1 VSVVRFDRYA
11 KERGTGAFDRK
22 RDDHYDEYL
31 QDEQEY
37 DRDHLTRVVQMF
49 EQSEDSTRKAREK
62 AERDVDYYD
71 GKQLTKKEYDT
82 LVKRGQV
89 PHVDNRVKRK
99 IRYMEGL
106 EQQQRTDP
114 RALPRTP
121 QHEEDANSVTDCLRY
136 VTEENNFDQLRSRVW
151 KDLLCWGWSGYEI
164 VHEEN
169 PGQPNAKVI
178 IRRCQ
183 ADRMF
188 WDPFS
193 EAEDFD
199 DARYRGLCVWG
210 DRDEFVKRY
219 GKKAGKVFDETIGE
233 GEIGGTYDDKPRY
246 TTWTSREDKRVRAR
260 IVQVY
265 YRTSSGLWHFCEFT
279 KGGFLAGGVSPWVD
293 ENKVPEHPFAWGS
306 ANVDR
311 DNNRYGE
318 IRDMID
324 PQDAI
329 NKRHSKFLH
338 LMSVRQTFGNE
349 IAMGSMTTRE
359 LREQAARP
367 DGHFAL
373 GSNVEFNKHFGIVP
387 TADMAQGQFQ
397 LLQQAIAEMDLQGP
411 NAAMQ
416 GKDPRQFSGRAI
428 QLQQQGGALESNP
441 TFDTLRHM
449 DNEAY
454 KKIWRRIR
462 ASWTA
467 QDYIRV
473 TDDERNVKW
482 VGINMPKMDRML
494 GPDGNPVIN
503 PQTGQPVVG
512 PKMDPQTGQ
521 PVMQNQLSEIDVD
534 IIMDEAP
541 HVGTLQQEE
550 FMALVEMASKGLPIP
565 PKAIIKASQLR
576 SKFDIL
582 KDMEAAAKNPPP
594 NPIMMKVQ
602 ADMQAKQ
609 ADAQLKAQSAQQK
622 AQLDAQSEQ
631 RAAGMDAQRMQM
643 EQEKAQVEAA
653 TAQQEAEAKLALL
666 QREADLKMQLQLA
679 EHQQQMQMARE
690 KLALEREKA
699 DLAAQVAMRKAQ
711 TDESIAMRQAETSEE
726 IARTGA
732 ETQTELLREKTQAGI
747 ESSRQV
753 NEAKAKQISKGPPKP
768 KE

>member
-1 VSVVRFDRYA
+1 MSVIRFDRYA
-11 KERGTGAFDRK
+11 KERGSAAFDQK
-22 RDDHYDEYL
+22 RDDHYNDYL
-31 QDEQEY
+31 KDEQEY
-37 DRDHLTRVVQMF
+37 DRDHLNRVVQMF
-49 EQSEDSTRKAREK
+49 ENSEEQSRKARQK

-71 GKQLTKKEYDT
+71 GKQLTKKEYDA

-99 IRYMEGL
+99 IRYLEGL

-136 VTEENNFDQLRSRVW
+136 VTEENQWNQLRSRVW

-164 VHEEN
+164 VFEDN
-169 PGQPNAKVI
+169 PGKPNSKVI
-178 IRRCQ
+178 VRRCQ

-219 GKKAGKVFDETIGE
+219 GKKAGKVFDETISE
-233 GEIGGTYDDKPRY
+233 GEVGGTYDDKPRF

-265 YRTSSGLWHFCEFT
+265 YRTSSGVWHFCEFT
-279 KGGFLAGGVSPWVD
+279 KGGFLSGGVSPWIGD
-293 ENKVPEHPFAWGS
+293 NRQPEHPFAWGS

-329 NKRHSKFLH
+329 NKRQSKFLH

-349 IAMGSMTTRE
+349 LAMGSMTTRE

-387 TADMAQGQFQ
+387 TTDMAEGQFQ
-397 LLQQAIAEMDLQGP
+397 LLQMAIAEMDLQGP

-416 GKDPRQFSGRAI
+416 GKDPRNQSGRAI
-428 QLQQQGGALESNP
+428 LAQQQGGALEANP

-462 ASWTA
+462 QSWTA
-467 QDYIRV
+467 QDYVRV
-473 TDDERNVKW
+473 TDDERNIRW
-482 VGINMPKMDRML
+482 VGVNMPT
-494 GPDGNPVIN
+494 I
-503 PQTGQPVVG
+503 
-512 PKMDPQTGQ
+512 DPQTGQ
-521 PVMQNQLSEIDVD
+521 PKIQNQLSELDVD

-541 HVGTLQQEE
+541 HVGTMQQEE
-550 FMALVEMASKGLPIP
+550 MMALVEMAKAGLPIP
-565 PKAIIKASQLR
+565 PKTIIKASNIR
-576 SKFDIL
+576 AKHEIL
-582 KDMEAAAKNPPP
+582 KDLDAAQQQQAQQP
-594 NPIMMKVQ
+594 NPEMMKIQ
-602 ADMQAKQ
+602 AEVEAKK
-609 ADAQLKAQSAQQK
+609 ADAQIKAGSAQQK
-622 AQLDAQSEQ
+622 AQ
-631 RAAGMDAQRMQM
+631 MDAQ
-643 EQEKAQVEAA
+643 
-653 TAQQEAEAKLALL
+653 TAQQDGAMKAQELQMKQEAAAQASQMKLQEMEAKLQLM
-666 QREADLKMQLQLA
+666 QQEADLKMQLAMA
-679 EHQQQMQMARE
+679 EHQQEMQMQRE
-690 KLALEREKA
+690 KMDLEREKMAQQTQLQAQKA
-699 DLAAQVAMRKAQ
+699 DNDMQIAQ
-711 TDESIAMRQAETSEE
+711 TQAETDQE
-726 IARTGA
+726 IARTSA
-732 ETQTELLREKTQAGI
+732 DTQTELLREKTQAGI

-753 NEAKAKQISKGPPKP
+753 NEAKAKQISKGPPAK
-768 KE
+768 K

>member
-1 VSVVRFDRYA
+1 MSVIRFDRYA
-11 KERGTGAFDRK
+11 KERGAGAFDVK

-31 QDEQEY
+31 KDEQQY

-49 EQSEDSTRKAREK
+49 EQAEDSTRKAREK

-71 GKQLTKKEYDT
+71 GKQLTKKEYDA

-89 PHVDNRVKRK
+89 PHVDNRIKRK
-99 IRYMEGL
+99 IRYLEGL

-121 QHEEDANSVTDCLRY
+121 QHEQDANSVTDCLRY
-136 VTEENNFDQLRSRVW
+136 VTEENQWNQLRSRVW

-164 VHEEN
+164 IHEEN
-169 PGQPNAKVI
+169 PGKPNAKVI

-210 DRDEFVKRY
+210 DRDEFVKRF
-219 GKKAGKVFDETIGE
+219 GKAAGKVFDETISE

-246 TTWTSREDKRVRAR
+246 TTWTSREDKRVRCR

-265 YRTSSGLWHFCEFT
+265 YRTSSGVWHFCEFT
-279 KGGFLAGGVSPWVD
+279 KGGFLAGGVSPWIGD
-293 ENKVPEHPFAWGS
+293 NQQPEHPFAWGS

-329 NKRHSKFLH
+329 NKRQSKFLH

-349 IAMGSMTTRE
+349 LAMGSMTTRE

-373 GSNVEFNKHFGIVP
+373 GSNVEFGKHFGVVP
-387 TADMAQGQFQ
+387 TTDMAQGQFQ
-397 LLQQAIAEMDLQGP
+397 LLQQAIMEMDLQGP

-416 GKDPRQFSGRAI
+416 GKDPRNQSGRAI
-428 QLQQQGGALESNP
+428 LAQQQGGALESNP

-449 DNEAY
+449 DNECY

-462 ASWTA
+462 QSWTA

-473 TDDERNVKW
+473 TDDERNVRW
-482 VGINMPKMDRML
+482 TGINMPTVD
-494 GPDGNPVIN
+494 PN
-503 PQTGQPVVG
+503 TGQPMV
-512 PKMDPQTGQ
+512 
-521 PVMQNQLSEIDVD
+521 QNQLSELDVD

-541 HVGTLQQEE
+541 HVGTMQQEE
-550 FMALVEMASKGLPIP
+550 MMALVEMAKAGLPIP
-565 PKAIIKASQLR
+565 PKTIIKASNIR
-576 SKFDIL
+576 SKHDIL
-582 KDMEAAAKNPPP
+582 KDLEQAQQQQAQQP
-594 NPIMMKVQ
+594 NPEMMKVQ

-609 ADAQLKAQSAQQK
+609 ADAQIKAQSAQQK
-622 AQLDAQSEQ
+622 AGLDAQSAQ
-631 RAAGMDAQRMQM
+631 QGMAMESERLRM
-643 EQEKAQVEAA
+643 EQEKAQLEAA
-653 TAQQEAEAKLALL
+653 LAQQEAEAKL
-666 QREADLKMQLQLA
+666 QMMEREYQLKMQMQLRQHEQEMA
-679 EHQQQMQMARE
+679 IARE
-690 KLALEREKA
+690 KLSLEREKA
-699 DLAAQVAMRKAQ
+699 DLQAQVAMRKAE
-711 TDESIAMRQAETSEE
+711 TDEE
-726 IARTGA
+726 IARTTA
-732 ETQTELLREKTQAGI
+732 DTQNELLQTKTEAGI
-747 ESSRQV
+747 DSARQV
-753 NEAKAKQISKGPPKP
+753 NQAKAEALKKQPPAK
-768 KE
+768 KD

>member
-1 VSVVRFDRYA
+1 MSVIRLDGYRRD
-11 KERGTGAFDRK
+11 RGTAAFDRQ
-22 RDDHYDEYL
+22 RDDHYNDYL
-31 QDEQEY
+31 KDEQEY

-49 EQSEDSTRKAREK
+49 EQSEDSSRKARSK

-71 GKQLTKKEYDT
+71 GKQLTKKEYDA

-99 IRYMEGL
+99 IRYLEGL

-121 QHEEDANSVTDCLRY
+121 QHEEDASSVTDCLRY
-136 VTEENNFDQLRSRVW
+136 VTEENQWNQLRSRVW

-164 VHEEN
+164 VFEDN
-169 PGQPNAKVI
+169 PGKPNSKVI
-178 IRRCQ
+178 VRRCQ

-219 GKKAGKVFDETIGE
+219 GKKAGKVFDETISE
-233 GEIGGTYDDKPRY
+233 GEVGGTYDDKPRY

-260 IVQVY
+260 IVQIY
-265 YRTSSGLWHFCEFT
+265 YRTSSGMWHFCEFT
-279 KGGFLAGGVSPWVD
+279 KGGFLAGGVSPWIGD
-293 ENKVPEHPFAWGS
+293 NQQPEHPFAWGS

-329 NKRHSKFLH
+329 NKRQSKFLH

-349 IAMGSMTTRE
+349 LAMGSMTTRE

-387 TADMAQGQFQ
+387 TTDMAEGQFQ
-397 LLQQAIAEMDLQGP
+397 LLQMAIAEMDLQGP

-416 GKDPRQFSGRAI
+416 GKDPRNQSGRAI
-428 QLQQQGGALESNP
+428 LAQQQGGALEANP

-462 ASWTA
+462 QSWTA
-467 QDYIRV
+467 QDFVRV
-473 TDDERNVKW
+473 TDDERNIRW
-482 VGINMPKMDRML
+482 VGINVP
-494 GPDGNPVIN
+494 II
-503 PQTGQPVVG
+503 
-512 PKMDPQTGQ
+512 DPQTGQ
-521 PVMQNQLSEIDVD
+521 PKVQNQLSELDVD

-541 HVGTLQQEE
+541 HVGTMQQEE
-550 FMALVEMASKGLPIP
+550 MMALVEMAKSGLPIP
-565 PKAIIKASQLR
+565 PKSIIKASNIR
-576 SKFDIL
+576 SKHEIL
-582 KDMEAAAKNPPP
+582 KDLDQAQQQQASQP
-594 NPIMMKVQ
+594 NPEMMKIQ
-602 ADMQAKQ
+602 AQVEAKK
-609 ADAQLKAQSAQQK
+609 ADAQIKAASAQQK
-622 AQLDAQSEQ
+622 GQ
-631 RAAGMDAQRMQM
+631 MDAAAMQQQQAMDAAAMQTEQAAKAEELRMKQ
-643 EQEKAQVEAA
+643 EAA
-653 TAQQEAEAKLALL
+653 AQAAEMKAAEMQAKLDYME
-666 QREADLKMQLQLA
+666 REYQLKMQLQLA
-679 EHQQQMQMARE
+679 EHQQEMQIAEE
-690 KLALEREKA
+690 KLDLERRKA
-699 DLAAQVAMRKAQ
+699 DLQAQVATRKA
-711 TDESIAMRQAETSEE
+711 DIDME
-726 IARTGA
+726 IAQTSA

-753 NEAKAKQISKGPPKP
+753 HEAKAKQISKGPPAQK
-768 KE
+768 